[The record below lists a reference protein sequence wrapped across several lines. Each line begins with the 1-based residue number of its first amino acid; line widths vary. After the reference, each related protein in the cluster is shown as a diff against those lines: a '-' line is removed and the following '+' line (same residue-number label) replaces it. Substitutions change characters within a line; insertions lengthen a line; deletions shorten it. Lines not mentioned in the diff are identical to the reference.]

1 MAKFEFNLSM
11 DELEKR
17 TNKDYLIK
25 KKFLKAEIG
34 RASCR
39 ERV

>member
-17 TNKDYLIK
+17 TNKDNLIK
-25 KKFLKAEIG
+25 KKFHKSDDQEN
-34 RASCR
+34 
-39 ERV
+39 